1 MAEISKL
8 QKILKQNPVGIRDLQ
23 RQSSVWF
30 NKHVQD
36 MVDVKMMRAE
46 TLMRGD
52 QNMKTSTITP
62 GYVYMYIY
70 DPKHKDTLPYYD
82 QFPLVIPFAEVDKG
96 FLGLNL
102 HYLPYHYRAALL
114 DKLLTLADLK
124 LTDTNKIKLSWD
136 IVKGFSQFA
145 AAKPCVKHYLYDHV
159 KTPFKRIPSAEWA
172 SVVLLPTERFVKA
185 TPQQVWADS
194 IKIIRNS

>member
-1 MAEISKL
+1 MAVESRL
-8 QKILKQNPVGIRDLQ
+8 QQILNQNKVGILDLQ
-23 RQSSVWF
+23 RKSTLWF

-36 MVDVKMMRAE
+36 MVDVKMMRPQ

-52 QNMKTSTITP
+52 QNMKSSKIIP
-62 GYVYMYIY
+62 GFVYMYLY
-70 DPKHKDTLPYYD
+70 DPKHKETLPYYD
-82 QFPLVIPFAEVDKG
+82 MFPLTIPFQEVDKG

-114 DKLLTLADLK
+114 DKMMLLAGSK
-124 LTDTNKIKLSWD
+124 LTDSNKIKMNWD
-136 IVKGFSQFA
+136 LVKGFSQFA

-159 KTPFKRIPSAEWA
+159 QTPFKKIPSSEWA

-185 TPQQVWADS
+185 SPQQVWADS
-194 IKIIRNS
+194 IRIIRNQ